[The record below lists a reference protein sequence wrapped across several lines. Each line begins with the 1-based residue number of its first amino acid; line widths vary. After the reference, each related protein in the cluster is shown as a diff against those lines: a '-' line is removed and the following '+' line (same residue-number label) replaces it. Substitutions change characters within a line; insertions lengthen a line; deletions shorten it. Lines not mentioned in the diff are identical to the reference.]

1 MERAGGGDETGSRG
15 VFRWELLAVLMAG
28 LLLFLGVQLWRR
40 IRDVDPLQRCVSAY
54 ENVHTA
60 IDSGLV
66 DRMAVR
72 WPDRSD
78 RTTCGALRSAGR
90 LERLPRR
97 GGPGLLPPRP
107 QP

>member
-1 MERAGGGDETGSRG
+1 
-15 VFRWELLAVLMAG
+15 VFRWEVLALLMAG

-40 IRDVDPLQRCVSAY
+40 IRDVDSLQRCVSAY

-60 IDSGLV
+60 VDSGLV
-66 DRMAVR
+66 DRMPVR
-72 WPDRSD
+72 WPDRSA
-78 RTTCGALRSAGR
+78 RTTCGALQSAGR

-107 QP
+107 QS